1 VSVTLLLQVVAVAVL
16 VKMEVMNVE
25 AILYSAVAVVLVV

>member
-1 VSVTLLLQVVAVAVL
+1 VSVTLLLVVAAVVVL
-16 VKMEVMNVE
+16 VKMEVVNVE